1 MKTIGYFNELKR
13 AEDQRL
19 AEAADRGDAIIGG
32 VCLVLCLAYAV
43 ARYLGV
49 IA

>member
-1 MKTIGYFNELKR
+1 MTIGYFNEFKR

-19 AEAADRGDAIIGG
+19 AEAANKADAIIGG